1 MGLLGDFYLNG
12 ANIASST
19 TIFTDADQTT
29 FAPTA
34 FYKDSS
40 GYKYFDNATGLFGG
54 LNQCGTCAQAC
65 NSDKFEPSGVGS
77 YLGSFSTN
85 NNVGAIAVVVGGP
98 AGTNW
103 TPLSPIGIDLTLAT
117 PSGQINH
124 WNYFTLENNTQP
136 GFVGKFNTA
145 VPDTMSNFWSAQY
158 SAACNEWVNAVVVLG
173 EAVFE
178 GVNGFVAT
186 GITQSWTNT
195 ANTNVEFPNTGQA
208 TGVMTTYI
216 PNPVA
221 GSQIVN
227 IRYNIWCPSAAFSK
241 VYFGCPTALPAI
253 LTGTDPK
260 STAQLACDAPVVG
273 TSYWG
278 VRGGGTSI
286 PDLNDWLFEDQNA
299 VTPRADG
306 WWMVPA
312 TSNLTSTPLKPV
324 RVENGIIVEEG
335 ICV

>member
-19 TIFTDADQTT
+19 TVYTDADQTT
-29 FAPTA
+29 YAPTA

-54 LNQCGTCAQAC
+54 LNQCGTCAEAC
-65 NSDKFEPSGVGS
+65 NTDKFEPSGVGS
-77 YLGSFSTN
+77 YLGAFSTN
-85 NNVGAIAVVVGGP
+85 NNVGAIKVVVGI
-98 AGTNW
+98 AGGTW
-103 TPLSPIGIDLTLAT
+103 SPLSPIGIDLTLPDT
-117 PSGQINH
+117 NGQINH
-124 WNYFTLENNTQP
+124 WNYFTLENNTQT
-136 GFVGKFNTA
+136 GFVGKFNTP

-178 GVNGFVAT
+178 SGGFVAT
-186 GITQSWTNT
+186 GVTQSWTVT
-195 ANTNVEFPNTGQA
+195 ANTNVQFPNTGQN
-208 TGVMTTYI
+208 TGAMTTYI

-221 GSQIVN
+221 GSQILS

-253 LTGTDPK
+253 LTGTSPQ
-260 STAQLACDAPVVG
+260 STAQNACDAPVVG

-278 VRGGGTSI
+278 VRAGGGSY

-306 WWMVPA
+306 WWIVPA
-312 TSNLTSTPLKPV
+312 TATSTKPV